1 MLYHR
6 IFVNNIVINKYLFRV
21 ARYMNEKDHENSIEL
36 QLDALLTQ
44 QQQLEILLKQEQ
56 YEVFQQ
62 QEITLSLQIKTF
74 MNSYSPNSL
83 TKVLAKLQALEKKT
97 IQLKT
102 LADIHYKQ
110 LKDKSLLQQRN
121 KNRLKAYK

>member
-1 MLYHR
+1 
-6 IFVNNIVINKYLFRV
+6 
-21 ARYMNEKDHENSIEL
+21 MNEKDNENSIEL

>member
-1 MLYHR
+1 MPEKE
-6 IFVNNIVINKYLFRV
+6 NNNL
-21 ARYMNEKDHENSIEL
+21 IEQ
-36 QLDALLTQ
+36 QLDVLLTEQ
-44 QQQLEILLKQEQ
+44 QKLELLLTHEQ

-62 QEITLSLQIKTF
+62 QEITLSLQIKKF
-74 MNSYSPNSL
+74 MNSHSTDSLIKVL
-83 TKVLAKLQALEKKT
+83 TKLQTLEKKT

-102 LADIHYKQ
+102 LAEVHYKQ